1 MEAALTH
8 SLSQWYRIPLR
19 SSVLIP
25 PETSSSS
32 SSYLGII
39 IAIAAM
45 VLVQDA
51 SGSRAAKLIKTFW
64 AVIKGEQQIINAHSA
79 KLFAQACE
87 IYRSKNSPVKF
98 VEVLISNPAGIA
110 ALERVVR
117 VDLTF
122 SFINTTAL
130 PFLLTLSDEGVAS
143 LSNGGFLRQ
152 MLTAILE
159 PVTFW
164 TAALGAYHNDKLDN
178 VGLEAFAWLCLQ
190 IVSDQTSFGIHKQ
203 AVKELMDSKSLLKS
217 QSPEVRKTAYRIDK
231 IIKIFAQPEIAYNG
245 VTPGGR
251 HDNDHASFRDI
262 SIYPTSDELL
272 STDPPYLQ
280 RLGEVFDTPMETRS
294 QSYRDWLFRL
304 LREDMLSEL
313 REDLQVAMS
322 QKKGKRR
329 PVALAQLRLVG
340 INTDHDIE
348 TKHIPPYALYVACQQ
363 GIDFPPKVSKS
374 GKKAFI
380 EESKNFMKQ
389 DSFGA
394 LCCNGSIIAFGS
406 LVRDVANLLKTPPII
421 GIKFSDGSGLE
432 KAIAALQG
440 PFKDKVKF
448 FIVDTATFAYEPI
461 LQRLKT
467 IAEFPLEAQLIDAE
481 QPAQD
486 GPRSASL
493 DALPHQL
500 RAALDSGRK
509 IKMPPGL
516 KLKKDIYLE
525 GAQLRSF
532 IHGISSNL
540 ALIQGPPGTGKSFL
554 GALILL
560 TILRLSKSRILV
572 LSYTNHALDQF
583 LEDLMDIGIS
593 SDQMVRL
600 GSKFTEATKPTLL
613 REYDGQKRYWLKP
626 EERTILNS
634 LRVNE
639 TNLSAE
645 LQECSRKLA
654 AREAHPADILEHLEL
669 SENFSIAWEAFQVPE
684 DDGFKMVGSD
694 GKAIEP
700 AGVYQFWLDGG
711 DVNHLGH
718 LSASLDLRARTVWNA
733 PLAVRKQCH
742 YEWSQMVREEQSA
755 RFVEL
760 SQRFSD
766 VRTEIKSIRD
776 ECGRKVL
783 QDKQIIACTTTAAAM
798 YQSIIETASPDVILV
813 EEAGEILEAH
823 IITAMSASVKQL
835 ILIGDHKQLR
845 PKIGNYLLTK
855 EKGEGYDLNVSLFE
869 RLVIQGRHFTAL
881 EEQHRSHPDI
891 SQYPR
896 MLAYPE
902 LKDMPSTSDRQP
914 IRGLKSRVTFVHHER
929 PEDTMDDVAERRDP
943 TAKASKRNLHE
954 AMMVLRMVR
963 YLSQNGYKTENM
975 VVLTPYLGQLFLLKE
990 TLRKEMDPWLN
1001 DVDNHDLVRAGLVT
1015 QAAAKVNK
1023 KPLRL
1028 STIDNYQGEECDIV
1042 IVSLTR
1048 SNASGDIGF
1057 LYARERLVVLLS
1069 RARNGM
1075 ILFGNM
1081 ETFMKSKKG
1090 EYEDNQRRIKRD
1102 LELERTRQEAQ
1113 DKYRLELQEI
1123 EDEIDHR
1130 RRTMKYESE
1139 EKKQADELKQ
1149 KKEELESLRQAESNK
1164 KKMKATQKA
1173 SPPPQTVPQFDP
1185 ISSAANEWKNMK
1197 EAEGARNAALD
1208 KLMGMIGLE
1217 SVKDQILSIKS
1228 TVDTKIRQGF
1238 SLGDERWSCSLL
1250 GNPGT
1255 GKTTVARIYAEFL
1268 TTVGAIA
1275 GSCFK
1280 EVTGS
1285 KLANMGVTGC
1295 EKLIEDVNNNGGG
1308 CVFIDEAYQLSS
1320 GNSPGGKAV
1329 LDYLLAEVENL
1340 RGKVV
1345 FVLAGYSKEME
1356 SFFSHNP
1363 GIPSRFPIEMKF
1375 EDYTDKE
1382 LLQILQLQIHRKFDG
1397 RMAVEQGSDGL
1408 FCRIAVRRVGHG
1420 RGKNGFGNARAI
1432 ENCLQ
1437 KISQRQSARLRRE
1450 RRAGKKPNDLLLT
1463 QEDIIG
1469 PEPSGALLNS
1479 KAYRELKSLIGLQ
1492 EVKDALG
1499 VLMDTL
1505 RTNFERELT
1514 EQPLV
1519 EFSLNKVFLGSPG
1532 TGKTTVAKLYGEILK
1547 DLGLLSN
1554 GEVITKNPADFVG
1567 AALGQSEAQTKGI
1580 LAATVGKVLLID
1592 EAYGLYGGGGVNG
1605 SVADPYKAAVIDT
1618 IVAEVQSVP
1627 GEDRCVLLLG
1637 YKEQMEEMFQNVN
1650 PGLSRR
1656 FPISSAF
1663 VFEDFDDVALAKILD
1678 LKLGKLGFKAT
1689 VKAKVVALDV
1699 LRRARNRPNFGN
1711 AGEIDILLGRAMAN
1725 HQKRVSS
1732 GHIKR
1737 HGSLEPIDFDQDF
1750 DRAEKGDTD
1759 VKKLFEGD
1767 VGREHLISILQGY
1780 QTRVRQAKQLE
1791 IDPEIPFNF
1800 LFRGPPGTGKTT
1812 AARKMGQVYYDLGF
1826 LASTEVIEV
1835 SATELIGQYVGHTG
1849 PKVQQLLDR
1858 ALGRVLFIDEAYR
1871 LASESS
1877 FAREAVDE
1885 LVDCVTKPKY
1895 HGKLIIILAGYVQ
1908 DINTLLGINPGMS
1921 SRFPESIDF
1930 DPLTPASCIQLM
1942 ISQLQAS
1949 KSKLKGKIS
1958 VDLSCLE
1965 RPENEFLTELT
1976 HKFKELAKQDSWANA
1991 RDVKELAKK
2000 IFHKFDLA
2008 SKSLKLTEELI
2019 RSTINDMVAERR
2031 GRMTDKKPT
2040 AASEIA
2046 KALNDTPTFTPPAMT
2061 TNLTTVTEEKEE
2073 EEPEE
2078 ELPAITVPQGIR
2090 DAGVSDEVWE
2100 QLQKDKGQEA
2110 KDEEEFR
2117 RLKKAQ
2123 QNAKDAD
2130 REKLVRRILAEEEKR
2145 KKVEARKAKLMTM
2158 GVCPAGFDWIKQSGD
2173 NGGVAAQADILGI
2186 PGAALNTIGF
2196 AQGLL
2201 RAVSA
2206 DNANPNAVIQVQQIG
2221 SCFQSNG
2228 PWAAKIPDVLSRAS
2242 CVRLERLSAWVGWAK
2257 DDTPAFMSQTTGGQ
2271 TAALLCCA
2279 LGSLYSKSRC
2289 GFLLYNLCRDILP
2302 ADRQLSSPTQLGE
2315 VCMLLERKS
2324 ACLGFGNHL
2333 ALQVTRL
2340 RQCFFEAGLDVPR
2353 DLADTPTE
2361 EDLNHFLSGVC
2372 SALQDESLILQV
2384 SGTRCVGTL
2393 LALTLAMCPEDVSV
2407 RINREVLMSGLRDN
2421 IIFSVTTEDGSST
2434 QIHLETKLEIKKA
2447 GFLKRHII
2455 TESQHEHNEE
2465 LRFHL

>member
-1 MEAALTH
+1 
-8 SLSQWYRIPLR
+8 
-19 SSVLIP
+19 
-25 PETSSSS
+25 
-32 SSYLGII
+32 
-39 IAIAAM
+39 M

-64 AVIKGEQQIINAHSA
+64 AVIKGEQQITSPHSA
-79 KLFAQACE
+79 KLFVQACE
-87 IYRSKNSPVKF
+87 IYSAKNSPVKF
-98 VEVLISNPAGIA
+98 VEVLLSNPAGIA

-117 VDLTF
+117 VDLTC

-130 PFLLTLSDEGVAS
+130 PFLLTLSDEGVAA

-152 MLTAILE
+152 ILTAILE
-159 PVTFW
+159 PSTFW
-164 TAALGAYHNDKLDN
+164 TAAVGAYHNDKLDN

-190 IVSDQTSFGIHKQ
+190 IVSDQTSFDCHKA
-203 AVKELMDSKSLLKS
+203 AVKELMDSKSLLRS
-217 QSPEVRKTAYRIDK
+217 GSPEVRKLAYRIDK
-231 IIKIFAQPEIAYNG
+231 IIKIFAQPEIVSSG

-251 HDNDHASFRDI
+251 HDNDHANFRDI

-272 STDPPYLQ
+272 SADPPYLQ

-294 QSYRDWLFRL
+294 QNYRDWLFRL

-322 QKKGKRR
+322 QKKSKRR
-329 PVALAQLRLVG
+329 PVALGQLRLVG
-340 INTDHDIE
+340 INTDHDID

-363 GIDFPPKVSKS
+363 GIIFPHKLPKG
-374 GKKAFI
+374 GKKAFLD
-380 EESKNFMKQ
+380 ESKNFMKH

-394 LCCNGSIIAFGS
+394 LCCNGAIIAFGS
-406 LVRDVANLLKTPPII
+406 IVRDVANLLKTPPIV
-421 GIKFSDGSGLE
+421 GIKFSDASGLK
-432 KAIAALQG
+432 KAIEALQG
-440 PFKDKVKF
+440 PFKDNVKF
-448 FIVDTATFAYEPI
+448 FVVDTATFAYEPI

-486 GPRSASL
+486 GPRSTSL

-516 KLKKDIYLE
+516 KLKKDIYLQ

-600 GSKFTEATKPTLL
+600 GSKCTEATKPTLL
-613 REYDGQKRYWLKP
+613 REYDGQKRYWLKM
-626 EERTILNS
+626 EERNILNS
-634 LRVNE
+634 LRADE
-639 TNLSAE
+639 TSLNLE
-645 LQECSRKLA
+645 LQECSKKLA

-684 DDGFKMVGSD
+684 DDGFKTVGSD
-694 GKAIEP
+694 GKEMEP
-700 AGVYQFWLDGG
+700 AGVYQFWLNGG
-711 DVNHLGH
+711 DVNRLGH
-718 LSASLDLRARTVWNA
+718 ISASLDLRARTVWNA
-733 PLAVRKQCH
+733 PLAIRRQCH

-760 SQRFSD
+760 SKRFSD
-766 VRTEIKSIRD
+766 VRTEIKSILD
-776 ECGRKVL
+776 ERGRRVL

-798 YQSIIETASPDVILV
+798 YQSIIETANPDVILV

-845 PKIGNYLLTK
+845 PKVGNYLLTK

-869 RLVIQGRHFTAL
+869 RLVIQGHHFTAL

-943 TAKASKRNLHE
+943 TAKASKRNRHE
-954 AMMVLRMVR
+954 AMMVLRMIR

-1057 LYARERLVVLLS
+1057 LHARERLVVLLS

-1090 EYEDNQRRIKRD
+1090 GKMWTQYFDALKLNNSIFDGVPVHCERHPETSMLLKLPEDFDKKCPDGGCAEPCDAPLSCGKHKCQRRCHRVQHHSLIECHAKVERVCDKGHKTKVPCGDKSKSCTTCTKEYEDNQRRIKRD
-1102 LELERTRQEAQ
+1102 LELERTRQELQ

-1164 KKMKATQKA
+1164 KKMKETQKT
-1173 SPPPQTVPQFDP
+1173 SPRPQTAPQFDP
-1185 ISSAANEWKNMK
+1185 ISSAAKEWKNMK
-1197 EAEGARNAALD
+1197 EVEGARNAALD

-1285 KLANMGVTGC
+1285 KLANIGVTGC
-1295 EKLIEDVNNNGGG
+1295 EKLVEDVNNNGGG
-1308 CVFIDEAYQLSS
+1308 CIFIDEAYQLSS

-1382 LLQILQLQIHRKFDG
+1382 LLQILQLQIHRKFNG
-1397 RMAVEQGSDGL
+1397 AMSVEQGVNGL

-1437 KISQRQSARLRRE
+1437 KISQRQAARLRRE
-1450 RRAGKKPNDLLLT
+1450 RRASKKPNDLLLT

-1469 PEPSGALLNS
+1469 PEPSEALLSS

-1505 RTNFERELT
+1505 RTNYERELT

-1532 TGKTTVAKLYGEILK
+1532 TGKTTVAKLYGAILK

-1605 SVADPYKAAVIDT
+1605 SVADPYKASVIDT

-1678 LKLGKLGFKAT
+1678 LKLGKSGFKAT
-1689 VKAKVVALDV
+1689 TKAKVVALDV

-1711 AGEIDILLGRAMAN
+1711 AGEIDILLGRAMAS

-1732 GHIKR
+1732 GHVKR
-1737 HGSLEPIDFDQDF
+1737 HGTLEPVDFDEDF

-1767 VGREHLISILQGY
+1767 VGRDRLISILQGY

-1849 PKVQQLLDR
+1849 PKVQQLLDK

-1942 ISQLQAS
+1942 TSQLQAS
-1949 KSKLKGKIS
+1949 KAKLKGKIP

-1965 RPENEFLTELT
+1965 RPEREFLAELT
-1976 HKFKELAKQDSWANA
+1976 NKFKELSEQDSWANA

-2000 IFHKFDLA
+2000 MFHRFDLS
-2008 SKSLKLTEELI
+2008 SKSLTLSEELI
-2019 RSTINDMVAERR
+2019 RSTMDDMMAERR

-2046 KALNDTPTFTPPAMT
+2046 KALTDTPTFTPPTMT
-2061 TNLTTVTEEKEE
+2061 TNFTTVAEEKEE

-2078 ELPAITVPQGIR
+2078 ELPAITVPHGIR

-2100 QLQKDKGQEA
+2100 QLQKDKEQEA

-2123 QNAKDAD
+2123 QNASDAE

-2145 KKVEARKAKLMTM
+2145 KKIEARKAKLMSM
-2158 GVCPAGFDWIKQSGD
+2158 GVCPMGFQWIKQRGGFRCAGGSHWMSDGD
-2173 NGGVAAQADILGI
+2173 VN
-2186 PGAALNTIGF
+2186 
-2196 AQGLL
+2196 
-2201 RAVSA
+2201 
-2206 DNANPNAVIQVQQIG
+2206 
-2221 SCFQSNG
+2221 
-2228 PWAAKIPDVLSRAS
+2228 
-2242 CVRLERLSAWVGWAK
+2242 
-2257 DDTPAFMSQTTGGQ
+2257 
-2271 TAALLCCA
+2271 
-2279 LGSLYSKSRC
+2279 
-2289 GFLLYNLCRDILP
+2289 NL
-2302 ADRQLSSPTQLGE
+2302 
-2315 VCMLLERKS
+2315 
-2324 ACLGFGNHL
+2324 
-2333 ALQVTRL
+2333 
-2340 RQCFFEAGLDVPR
+2340 
-2353 DLADTPTE
+2353 
-2361 EDLNHFLSGVC
+2361 
-2372 SALQDESLILQV
+2372 
-2384 SGTRCVGTL
+2384 
-2393 LALTLAMCPEDVSV
+2393 
-2407 RINREVLMSGLRDN
+2407 
-2421 IIFSVTTEDGSST
+2421 
-2434 QIHLETKLEIKKA
+2434 
-2447 GFLKRHII
+2447 
-2455 TESQHEHNEE
+2455 
-2465 LRFHL
+2465 

>member
-1 MEAALTH
+1 
-8 SLSQWYRIPLR
+8 
-19 SSVLIP
+19 
-25 PETSSSS
+25 
-32 SSYLGII
+32 
-39 IAIAAM
+39 M
-45 VLVQDA
+45 VPVQDA
-51 SGSRAAKLIKTFW
+51 SGSRAAKLIKSFW
-64 AVIKGEQQIINAHSA
+64 AITKGEQQITSAHSA
-79 KLFAQACE
+79 KLYLQGCK
-87 IYRSKNSPVKF
+87 IYSDKNTPVKC
-98 VEVLISNPAGIA
+98 VEVLISNPDGIA
-110 ALERVVR
+110 ALERAVR
-117 VDLTF
+117 VDL
-122 SFINTTAL
+122 SADFINSTAL
-130 PFLLTLSDEGVAS
+130 PFILTLSNEGVIAV
-143 LSNGGFLRQ
+143 SNGGFIRQ

-159 PVTFW
+159 PSTFW
-164 TAALGAYHNDKLDN
+164 TAVVDAYRSDKLDD

-190 IVSDQTSFGIHKQ
+190 IVSDQTCFDQHKPT
-203 AVKELMDSKSLLKS
+203 VEELMENRSLLKS
-217 QSPEVRKTAYRIDK
+217 QFPEVRKIAYRIDK
-231 IIKIFAQPEIAYNG
+231 IIKIFAQPETATNG

-251 HDNDHASFRDI
+251 HDNDHANFRDI

-272 STDPPYLQ
+272 STETPCLQ
-280 RLGEVFDTPMETRS
+280 RLADVFDTPMDTRS
-294 QSYRDWLFRL
+294 ASYRDWLFRL

-313 REDLQVAMS
+313 REDLQVAMG
-322 QKKGKRR
+322 QKKSKRR
-329 PVALAQLRLVG
+329 PVVLGQLKLVG
-340 INTDHDIE
+340 INVDNDME
-348 TKHIPPYALYVACQQ
+348 TKHIPPFALYVACYQ
-363 GIDFPPKVSKS
+363 GIKFPHKLPKDSR
-374 GKKAFI
+374 KAFLA
-380 EESKNFMKQ
+380 ESKNFMKH

-394 LCCNGSIIAFGS
+394 LCYNGTIIAFGS
-406 LVRDVANLLKTPPII
+406 LVRDVANLLKTPPVV
-421 GIKFSDGSGLE
+421 GIRFTDDSGLQ
-432 KAIAALQG
+432 KAIKALQG
-440 PFKDKVKF
+440 SLKDQVKF
-448 FIVDTATFAYEPI
+448 LIVDTATFAYEPI
-461 LQRLKT
+461 LKRLKAM
-467 IAEFPLEAQLIDAE
+467 AELPLEAQLIDAE
-481 QPAQD
+481 QPSQD
-486 GPRSASL
+486 GPRSTTMNTLLVLMKS
-493 DALPHQL
+493 ALKT
-500 RAALDSGRK
+500 RVK
-509 IKMPPGL
+509 FKMPSSL
-516 KLKKDIYLE
+516 KLKKEIYLQD
-525 GAQLRSF
+525 AQLNSF
-532 IHGISSNL
+532 IHGISSDL

-560 TILRLSKSRILV
+560 TILRLTNSRILV

-583 LEDLMDIGIS
+583 LEDLMEIGVS

-613 REYDGQKRYWLKP
+613 REYDGQKRYWLTM
-626 EERTILNS
+626 EEKKILDD
-634 LRVNE
+634 LRVKE
-639 TNLSAE
+639 LRLSAE
-645 LQECSRKLA
+645 LQECSRKVA
-654 AREAHPADILEHLEL
+654 ARDAHPADILEHLEF
-669 SENFSIAWEAFQVPE
+669 SEDFTIAWSAFKVPE
-684 DDGFKMVGSD
+684 DDGFQVVGSD
-694 GKAIEP
+694 GKAIES
-700 AGVYQFWLDGG
+700 ADVYRYWVNGGNVNGMGSLSSSLDGPA
-711 DVNHLGH
+711 H
-718 LSASLDLRARTVWNA
+718 AVWGV
-733 PLAVRKQCH
+733 PPETRRQCH
-742 YEWSQMVREEQSA
+742 DIWSQMVRDEQSA
-755 RFVEL
+755 NFIDL
-760 SQRFSD
+760 SKRYHD
-766 VRTEIKSIRD
+766 VKTSIKSILD
-776 ECGRKVL
+776 ERGRRVL
-783 QDKQIIACTTTAAAM
+783 KDKRIIGCTTTAAAM
-798 YQSIIETASPDVILV
+798 YQSIIETANPDVILV

-845 PKIGNYLLTK
+845 PKVGNYLLTK

-869 RLVIQGRHFTAL
+869 RLVCQGHHFTAL

-902 LKDMPSTSDRQP
+902 LKDMPSTFDRDP

-929 PEDTMDDVAERRDP
+929 PEDTMDDVADRRDP
-943 TAKASKRNLHE
+943 TTKASRRNPHE
-954 AMMVLRMVR
+954 AMMVLKMVR
-963 YLSQNGYKTENM
+963 YLSQNGYKTDNM

-990 TLRKEMDPWLN
+990 TLQKEIDPWLN
-1001 DVDNHDLVRAGLVT
+1001 DLDYHDLVRAGLVT
-1015 QAAAKVNK
+1015 HAAAKVNK
-1023 KPLRL
+1023 RPLRL
-1028 STIDNYQGEECDIV
+1028 STIECDIV

-1090 EYEDNQRRIKRD
+1090 GEMWKQYFETLKKSDSIFDGVPIYCERHPETSMLLKVPEDFDKKCPDGGCAEPCNAPLSCGKHKCQRRCHRVQDHSKIECFAKVERVCEKGHKSKVPCTDKSKICAPCKKEHEEEQRRIKRELELQQKQYEDDQRRIRRD
-1102 LELERTRQEAQ
+1102 LEMERKRQELQ
-1113 DKYRLELQEI
+1113 DKYRLELQQI

-1139 EKKQADELKQ
+1139 KKKQADELKQ

-1164 KKMKATQKA
+1164 QKMKATQKT
-1173 SPPPQTVPQFDP
+1173 SPKPQTAPPQFDP
-1185 ISSAANEWKNMK
+1185 FSSAAKEWKNMK
-1197 EAEGARNAALD
+1197 DVEGARSAALD

-1255 GKTTVARIYAEFL
+1255 GKTTVARIYSEFL

-1275 GSCFK
+1275 GNCFK

-1295 EKLIEDVNNNGGG
+1295 EKLLEDVNNNGGG
-1308 CVFIDEAYQLSS
+1308 CVFIDEAYQLTS

-1329 LDYLLAEVENL
+1329 LDYLLAEIENL
-1340 RGKVV
+1340 RGKIV

-1382 LLQILQLQIHRKFDG
+1382 LLQILQLQIHRKFNG
-1397 RMAVEQGSDGL
+1397 TMAVEKGVDGL
-1408 FCRIAVRRVGHG
+1408 YCRIACRRIGHG
-1420 RGKNGFGNARAI
+1420 RGKNGFGNARAV

-1437 KISQRQSARLRRE
+1437 KISQRQAARIRKE

-1469 PEPSGALLNS
+1469 PEPPEALLNS

-1505 RTNFERELT
+1505 KTNFERELA

-1554 GEVITKNPADFVG
+1554 GEVVTKNPADFVG

-1592 EAYGLYGGGGVNG
+1592 EAYGLYGGGANG
-1605 SVADPYKAAVIDT
+1605 AAVDPYKAAVVDT

-1656 FPISSAF
+1656 FPFSSAF

-1678 LKLGKLGFKAT
+1678 LKLGKTGFKAT
-1689 VKAKVVALDV
+1689 NKAKVVAMDV

-1711 AGEIDILLGRAMAN
+1711 AGEINILLGRAMAS

-1732 GHIKR
+1732 GHVKR
-1737 HGSLEPIDFDQDF
+1737 HGTLEPVDFDEDF
-1750 DRAEKGDTD
+1750 DRAERGDAD
-1759 VKKLFEGD
+1759 IKKLFEGD
-1767 VGREHLISILQGY
+1767 VGRDHLISILQGY
-1780 QTRVRQAKQLE
+1780 QTRVRQAKRLE
-1791 IDPEIPFNF
+1791 IDPKIPFNF

-1812 AARKMGQVYYDLGF
+1812 AARKMGQVYYDMGF

-1885 LVDCVTKPKY
+1885 LVDCVTKTKY
-1895 HGKLIIILAGYVQ
+1895 HGKLIIILAGYVE

-1942 ISQLQAS
+1942 TSQLQAS
-1949 KSKLKGKIS
+1949 KAELKGKIA
-1958 VDLSCLE
+1958 VDLLCLE
-1965 RPENEFLTELT
+1965 QPAKEFLAELT
-1976 HKFKELAKQDSWANA
+1976 GKFNELSQQDSWANA

-2000 IFHKFDLA
+2000 MFHRFDLS
-2008 SKSLKLTEELI
+2008 SKTLTLTQELI
-2019 RSTINDMVAERR
+2019 RSTIDEMMAERR

-2040 AASEIA
+2040 IESEIA
-2046 KALNDTPTFTPPAMT
+2046 KALADTPTFAPPT
-2061 TNLTTVTEEKEE
+2061 TTTDTITVTEEKEE
-2073 EEPEE
+2073 EVEEPEE
-2078 ELPAITVPQGIR
+2078 EIPDITVTGGIR

-2100 QLQKDKGQEA
+2100 QLQQDKEKEA

-2130 REKLVRRILAEEEKR
+2130 REKLVRKILAEEEKR
-2145 KKVEARKAKLMTM
+2145 KKIEARKVKLMKM
-2158 GVCPAGFDWIKQSGD
+2158 GICPAGFHWIKQSG
-2173 NGGVAAQADILGI
+2173 GGFRCAG
-2186 PGAALNTIGF
+2186 
-2196 AQGLL
+2196 
-2201 RAVSA
+2201 
-2206 DNANPNAVIQVQQIG
+2206 G
-2221 SCFQSNG
+2221 SH
-2228 PWAAKIPDVLSRAS
+2228 W
-2242 CVRLERLSAWVGWAK
+2242 
-2257 DDTPAFMSQTTGGQ
+2257 MS
-2271 TAALLCCA
+2271 
-2279 LGSLYSKSRC
+2279 
-2289 GFLLYNLCRDILP
+2289 D
-2302 ADRQLSSPTQLGE
+2302 
-2315 VCMLLERKS
+2315 
-2324 ACLGFGNHL
+2324 
-2333 ALQVTRL
+2333 
-2340 RQCFFEAGLDVPR
+2340 
-2353 DLADTPTE
+2353 
-2361 EDLNHFLSGVC
+2361 
-2372 SALQDESLILQV
+2372 
-2384 SGTRCVGTL
+2384 
-2393 LALTLAMCPEDVSV
+2393 EDVDM
-2407 RINREVLMSGLRDN
+2407 L
-2421 IIFSVTTEDGSST
+2421 
-2434 QIHLETKLEIKKA
+2434 
-2447 GFLKRHII
+2447 
-2455 TESQHEHNEE
+2455 
-2465 LRFHL
+2465 

>member
-1 MEAALTH
+1 
-8 SLSQWYRIPLR
+8 
-19 SSVLIP
+19 
-25 PETSSSS
+25 
-32 SSYLGII
+32 
-39 IAIAAM
+39 M

-64 AVIKGEQQIINAHSA
+64 AVIKGEQQITNAHSA
-79 KLFAQACE
+79 KLFVQACG
-87 IYRSKNSPVKF
+87 IYRCKNSPVKF
-98 VEVLISNPAGIA
+98 VEVMISNPAGIA

-117 VDLTF
+117 VDLSF

-130 PFLLTLSDEGVAS
+130 PFLLTLSDEGVAA

-159 PVTFW
+159 PTTFW
-164 TAALGAYHNDKLDN
+164 TAAVEAYHSDQLDN

-190 IVSDQTSFGIHKQ
+190 IVSDQANFDLHKD
-203 AVKELMDSKSLLKS
+203 AVKGLMEHKSLLRS
-217 QSPEVRKTAYRIDK
+217 DSPEVRKIAYRIDK
-231 IIKIFAQPEIAYNG
+231 IIKIFAQPETASSG

-251 HDNDHASFRDI
+251 HDNDHANFRDI

-322 QKKGKRR
+322 KKESKRR
-329 PVALAQLRLVG
+329 PVALGQLRLVG
-340 INTDHDIE
+340 INADHDIE
-348 TKHIPPYALYVACQQ
+348 TKHIPPYTLYVACQQ
-363 GIDFPPKVSKS
+363 GISFPNKLPKG

-380 EESKNFMKQ
+380 EESKNFMKH

-394 LCCNGSIIAFGS
+394 LCCNGTIIAFGS
-406 LVRDVANLLKTPPII
+406 LVRDVTNLLKTPPIV
-421 GIKFSDGSGLE
+421 GIKFNDGSGLK
-432 KAIAALQG
+432 KAVDVLQS
-440 PFKDKVKF
+440 PLKDQVKF
-448 FIVDTATFAYEPI
+448 FIVDTATFAFEPI
-461 LQRLKT
+461 LRRLKT
-467 IAEFPLEAQLIDAE
+467 IAELPLEAQLIDPE
-481 QPAQD
+481 QPSGD
-486 GPRSASL
+486 GPRSATL
-493 DALPHQL
+493 NALLHQL
-500 RAALDSGRK
+500 KEALASGHSYQ
-509 IKMPPGL
+509 MPAGL
-516 KLKKDIYLE
+516 RLKKEIKLQ
-525 GAQLRSF
+525 GAQLKSF

-560 TILRLSKSRILV
+560 TILRLTKSRILV

-583 LEDLMDIGIS
+583 MEDLMDIGVS

-600 GSKFTEATKPTLL
+600 GSKFTEATKSTLL
-613 REYDGQKRYWLKP
+613 REYDGQKKYWLKM
-626 EERTILNS
+626 EERNILNT
-634 LRVNE
+634 LRVEE
-639 TNLSAE
+639 TRLSLE

-684 DDGFKMVGSD
+684 DDGFKTVGSD

-700 AGVYQFWLDGG
+700 ASVYQYWLDGG

-733 PLAVRKQCH
+733 PLAVKRQCH

-755 RFVEL
+755 RFVDL
-760 SQRFSD
+760 SKRFSD
-766 VRTEIKSIRD
+766 VRTEIKSILD
-776 ECGRKVL
+776 ERGRRVL
-783 QDKQIIACTTTAAAM
+783 KDKQIIACTTTAAAM
-798 YQSIIETASPDVILV
+798 YQSIIETANPDVILV

-845 PKIGNYLLTK
+845 PKVGNYVLTK

-869 RLVIQGRHFTAL
+869 RLVVQGRHFTAL

-914 IRGLKSRVTFVHHER
+914 IRGLKTRVTFVHHER

-1057 LYARERLVVLLS
+1057 LYACERLVVLLS

-1090 EYEDNQRRIKRD
+1090 GKMWTQYLGALKKNNSIFDGVPIHCERHPDTSMLLKLPEDFDKKCPDGGCAEPCNAPLSCGKHKCQRRCHRVQDHSKIECFAKVERVCDKGHKTKVPCGDKSKICVTCVKEYEDNQRRIKRD
-1102 LELERTRQEAQ
+1102 LELERKRQEQQ
-1113 DKYRLELQEI
+1113 DKYRLKLQKI
-1123 EDEIDHR
+1123 EDETDHLR
-1130 RRTMKYESE
+1130 RAMKCESE

-1149 KKEELESLRQAESNK
+1149 KKEELESLRQADSNK
-1164 KKMKATQKA
+1164 KKMKTTQKT
-1173 SPPPQTVPQFDP
+1173 SPPPQTAPQFDP
-1185 ISSAANEWKNMK
+1185 ISSAAKEWKNMK
-1197 EAEGARNAALD
+1197 EVEGARNAALD

-1228 TVDTKIRQGF
+1228 AVDTKIRQGF

-1275 GSCFK
+1275 GSCLK

-1285 KLANMGVTGC
+1285 KLANMGVAGC

-1340 RGKVV
+1340 RGKIV

-1382 LLQILQLQIHRKFDG
+1382 LLHILQLQIHRKFKG
-1397 RMAVEQGSDGL
+1397 RMAVEQGVEGL
-1408 FCRIAVRRVGHG
+1408 FCRIAARRVGRG
-1420 RGKNGFGNARAI
+1420 RGKNGFGNARAM

-1437 KISQRQSARLRRE
+1437 KISQRQVSRIQKE

-1463 QEDIIG
+1463 KEDIIG
-1469 PEPSGALLNS
+1469 PEPSEALLNS
-1479 KAYRELKSLIGLQ
+1479 KAYREFKSLIGLQ

-1505 RTNFERELT
+1505 RTNYERELA

-1554 GEVITKNPADFVG
+1554 GEVVTKNPADFVG

-1580 LAATVGKVLLID
+1580 LAAMVGKVLLID
-1592 EAYGLYGGGGVNG
+1592 EAYGLYGGGGGVNG
-1605 SVADPYKAAVIDT
+1605 SVVDPYKGAVIDT

-1678 LKLGKLGFKAT
+1678 LKLGKSGFKAT

-1711 AGEIDILLGRAMAN
+1711 AGEIDILLGRAMAS

-1732 GHIKR
+1732 GRVKR
-1737 HGSLEPIDFDQDF
+1737 HGTLEPIDFDEDF
-1750 DRAEKGDTD
+1750 DRAERGDTD

-1767 VGREHLISILQGY
+1767 IGRDHLISILQGY

-1849 PKVQQLLDR
+1849 PKVQQLLDK

-1871 LASESS
+1871 LASDSS

-1930 DPLTPASCIQLM
+1930 DTLTPASCIQLVT
-1942 ISQLQAS
+1942 SQLQAS
-1949 KSKLKGKIS
+1949 KTKLKGKIPL
-1958 VDLSCLE
+1958 DLSCLE
-1965 RPENEFLTELT
+1965 RPDREFLTELT
-1976 HKFKELAKQDSWANA
+1976 TKFKELSEQDSWANA

-2000 IFHKFDLA
+2000 MFHKFDLS
-2008 SKSLKLTEELI
+2008 SKSLTLTEELI
-2019 RSTINDMVAERR
+2019 RSTMDEMMAERR

-2046 KALNDTPTFTPPAMT
+2046 KALTDTPMFTPPAMT
-2061 TNLTTVTEEKEE
+2061 TNTTTVTEEKEE
-2073 EEPEE
+2073 RPQE
-2078 ELPAITVPQGIR
+2078 ELPAITVPHGIR

-2100 QLQKDKGQEA
+2100 QLQKDKEQEV

-2130 REKLVRRILAEEEKR
+2130 RENLVRRILAEEEKR
-2145 KKVEARKAKLMTM
+2145 KKIEARKAKLMKM
-2158 GVCPAGFDWIKQSGD
+2158 GVCPVGFQWIRQSG
-2173 NGGVAAQADILGI
+2173 GGFRCAGGSHWMSDE
-2186 PGAALNTIGF
+2186 
-2196 AQGLL
+2196 
-2201 RAVSA
+2201 AV
-2206 DNANPNAVIQVQQIG
+2206 D
-2221 SCFQSNG
+2221 
-2228 PWAAKIPDVLSRAS
+2228 K
-2242 CVRLERLSAWVGWAK
+2242 
-2257 DDTPAFMSQTTGGQ
+2257 M
-2271 TAALLCCA
+2271 
-2279 LGSLYSKSRC
+2279 
-2289 GFLLYNLCRDILP
+2289 
-2302 ADRQLSSPTQLGE
+2302 
-2315 VCMLLERKS
+2315 
-2324 ACLGFGNHL
+2324 
-2333 ALQVTRL
+2333 
-2340 RQCFFEAGLDVPR
+2340 
-2353 DLADTPTE
+2353 
-2361 EDLNHFLSGVC
+2361 
-2372 SALQDESLILQV
+2372 
-2384 SGTRCVGTL
+2384 
-2393 LALTLAMCPEDVSV
+2393 
-2407 RINREVLMSGLRDN
+2407 
-2421 IIFSVTTEDGSST
+2421 
-2434 QIHLETKLEIKKA
+2434 
-2447 GFLKRHII
+2447 
-2455 TESQHEHNEE
+2455 
-2465 LRFHL
+2465 

>member
-1 MEAALTH
+1 
-8 SLSQWYRIPLR
+8 
-19 SSVLIP
+19 
-25 PETSSSS
+25 
-32 SSYLGII
+32 
-39 IAIAAM
+39 M

-64 AVIKGEQQIINAHSA
+64 AVIKGEQQITNAHSA
-79 KLFAQACE
+79 KLFVQACE
-87 IYRSKNSPVKF
+87 IYRYKNSPVKF
-98 VEVLISNPAGIA
+98 VEVMISNPAGIA

-117 VDLTF
+117 VDLSF

-130 PFLLTLSDEGVAS
+130 PFLLTLSDEGVAA

-159 PVTFW
+159 PTTFW
-164 TAALGAYHNDKLDN
+164 TAAVDAYHSDQLDN

-190 IVSDQTSFGIHKQ
+190 IVSDQTSFDCNKD
-203 AVKELMDSKSLLKS
+203 AVKRLMEHKSLLRS
-217 QSPEVRKTAYRIDK
+217 DSPEVRKIAYRIDK
-231 IIKIFAQPEIAYNG
+231 IIKIFAQPETASSGI
-245 VTPGGR
+245 TPGGR
-251 HDNDHASFRDI
+251 HDNDHANFRDI

-322 QKKGKRR
+322 QKKSKRR
-329 PVALAQLRLVG
+329 PVALGQMRLVG
-340 INTDHDIE
+340 INADHDIE

-363 GIDFPPKVSKS
+363 GISFPNRLPK
-374 GKKAFI
+374 GGEKAFI
-380 EESKNFMKQ
+380 EESKNFMKH

-394 LCCNGSIIAFGS
+394 LCCNGTIIAFGS
-406 LVRDVANLLKTPPII
+406 LVRDVTNLLKTPPIV
-421 GIKFSDGSGLE
+421 GIKFNDGSGLK
-432 KAIAALQG
+432 KAVGVLQS
-440 PFKDKVKF
+440 PFKDQVKF
-448 FIVDTATFAYEPI
+448 FIVDTATFAFEPI
-461 LQRLKT
+461 LRRLKT
-467 IAEFPLEAQLIDAE
+467 IAELPLEAQLIDPE
-481 QPAQD
+481 QPSGD
-486 GPRSASL
+486 GPRSTTL
-493 DALPHQL
+493 NALLHQL
-500 RAALDSGRK
+500 KEALASGHSYQ
-509 IKMPPGL
+509 MPAGL
-516 KLKKDIYLE
+516 RLKKEIKLQ
-525 GAQLRSF
+525 GAQLKSF

-560 TILRLSKSRILV
+560 TILRLTKSRILV

-583 LEDLMDIGIS
+583 MEDLMDIGVS

-600 GSKFTEATKPTLL
+600 GSKFTEATKSTLL
-613 REYDGQKRYWLKP
+613 REYDGQKKYWLKM
-626 EERTILNS
+626 EERNILNT
-634 LRVNE
+634 LRVEE
-639 TNLSAE
+639 TRLSLE

-684 DDGFKMVGSD
+684 DDGFKTVGSD

-700 AGVYQFWLDGG
+700 ASVYQYWLDGG
-711 DVNHLGH
+711 DVNRLGH

-733 PLAVRKQCH
+733 PLAVKRQCH

-755 RFVEL
+755 RFVDL
-760 SQRFSD
+760 SKRFSD
-766 VRTEIKSIRD
+766 VRTEIKSILD
-776 ECGRKVL
+776 ERGRRVL
-783 QDKQIIACTTTAAAM
+783 KDKQIIACTTTAAAM
-798 YQSIIETASPDVILV
+798 YQSIIETANPDVILV

-835 ILIGDHKQLR
+835 VLIGDHKQLR
-845 PKIGNYLLTK
+845 PKVGNYVLTK

-869 RLVIQGRHFTAL
+869 RLVVQGRHFTAL

-902 LKDMPSTSDRQP
+902 LKDMPSTSDRQA
-914 IRGLKSRVTFVHHER
+914 IRGLKSRITFVHHER

-1001 DVDNHDLVRAGLVT
+1001 DLDNHDLVRAGLVT

-1028 STIDNYQGEECDIV
+1028 STIDNYQGEECDVV

-1057 LYARERLVVLLS
+1057 LDACERLVVLLS

-1090 EYEDNQRRIKRD
+1090 GKMWTQYFDALKKNNSIFDGVPIHCERHPETSMLLKLPEEFDEKCPNGGCAEPCNALLSCGKHKCQRRCHRVQDHSKVQCFAKVDRICDKGHKTKVPCGNKTKVCVTCTKEDEENQRRIKRD
-1102 LELERTRQEAQ
+1102 LELERQRQEDDERRIRRDIELERRRQGLQ
-1113 DKYRLELQEI
+1113 DKYRLQLQEI

-1139 EKKQADELKQ
+1139 EKKHADELKQ

-1164 KKMKATQKA
+1164 KKMKATQKNV
-1173 SPPPQTVPQFDP
+1173 PPPQTPNPQFDP
-1185 ISSAANEWKNMK
+1185 ISNAANEWKNMK
-1197 EAEGARNAALD
+1197 EVEGARNAALD

-1329 LDYLLAEVENL
+1329 LDYLLAEVETL
-1340 RGKVV
+1340 KGKIV

-1382 LLQILQLQIHRKFDG
+1382 LLQILQLQIHRKFNG
-1397 RMAVEQGSDGL
+1397 RMAVEQGVDGL

-1420 RGKNGFGNARAI
+1420 RGKNGFGNARAV

-1437 KISQRQSARLRRE
+1437 KISQRQAARLRRE

-1463 QEDIIG
+1463 KEDVIG
-1469 PEPSGALLNS
+1469 PEPSEALLNS

-1505 RTNFERELT
+1505 RTNYERELA

-1532 TGKTTVAKLYGEILK
+1532 TGKTTVAKLYGKILK
-1547 DLGLLSN
+1547 DLGLLSD
-1554 GEVITKNPADFVG
+1554 GEVVTKNPADFVG

-1605 SVADPYKAAVIDT
+1605 SVVDPYKAAVIDT

-1678 LKLGKLGFKAT
+1678 LKLGKSGFKAT

-1711 AGEIDILLGRAMAN
+1711 AGEIDILLARAMAS

-1732 GHIKR
+1732 GRVKR
-1737 HGSLEPIDFDQDF
+1737 HGTLEPIDFDEDF
-1750 DRAEKGDTD
+1750 DRAERGDTD

-1767 VGREHLISILQGY
+1767 VGRDHLISILQGY

-1849 PKVQQLLDR
+1849 PKVQQLLDK

-1871 LASESS
+1871 LASDSS

-1930 DPLTPASCIQLM
+1930 DPLTPASCIQLVT
-1942 ISQLQAS
+1942 SQLQAS
-1949 KSKLKGKIS
+1949 RSKLKGKIP

-1965 RPENEFLTELT
+1965 RPEREFLTELT
-1976 HKFKELAKQDSWANA
+1976 NKFRELSEQDSWANA

-2000 IFHKFDLA
+2000 MFHKFDLS
-2008 SKSLKLTEELI
+2008 SKSLTLTEELI
-2019 RSTINDMVAERR
+2019 RSTMDEMMAERR

-2046 KALNDTPTFTPPAMT
+2046 KALTDTPMFTPPAMT
-2061 TNLTTVTEEKEE
+2061 TNATTVTEEKE

-2078 ELPAITVPQGIR
+2078 ELPAITVPHGIR
-2090 DAGVSDEVWE
+2090 DAGVGDEVWE
-2100 QLQKDKGQEA
+2100 QLQKDKEQEA

-2130 REKLVRRILAEEEKR
+2130 RENLVRRILAEEEKR
-2145 KKVEARKAKLMTM
+2145 KKIEARKAKLMKM
-2158 GVCPAGFDWIKQSGD
+2158 GVCPVGFQWIRQSG
-2173 NGGVAAQADILGI
+2173 GGFRCAGGSHWMSDE
-2186 PGAALNTIGF
+2186 
-2196 AQGLL
+2196 
-2201 RAVSA
+2201 AV
-2206 DNANPNAVIQVQQIG
+2206 D
-2221 SCFQSNG
+2221 
-2228 PWAAKIPDVLSRAS
+2228 K
-2242 CVRLERLSAWVGWAK
+2242 
-2257 DDTPAFMSQTTGGQ
+2257 M
-2271 TAALLCCA
+2271 
-2279 LGSLYSKSRC
+2279 
-2289 GFLLYNLCRDILP
+2289 
-2302 ADRQLSSPTQLGE
+2302 
-2315 VCMLLERKS
+2315 
-2324 ACLGFGNHL
+2324 
-2333 ALQVTRL
+2333 
-2340 RQCFFEAGLDVPR
+2340 
-2353 DLADTPTE
+2353 
-2361 EDLNHFLSGVC
+2361 
-2372 SALQDESLILQV
+2372 
-2384 SGTRCVGTL
+2384 
-2393 LALTLAMCPEDVSV
+2393 
-2407 RINREVLMSGLRDN
+2407 
-2421 IIFSVTTEDGSST
+2421 
-2434 QIHLETKLEIKKA
+2434 
-2447 GFLKRHII
+2447 
-2455 TESQHEHNEE
+2455 
-2465 LRFHL
+2465 

>member
-1 MEAALTH
+1 
-8 SLSQWYRIPLR
+8 
-19 SSVLIP
+19 
-25 PETSSSS
+25 
-32 SSYLGII
+32 
-39 IAIAAM
+39 M

-51 SGSRAAKLIKTFW
+51 SGSRAAKLIRTFW
-64 AVIKGEQQIINAHSA
+64 AVIKGEQQITTAHSA
-79 KLFAQACE
+79 KLFVQACE
-87 IYRSKNSPVKF
+87 IYSSKNSSVKF
-98 VEVLISNPAGIA
+98 VEVLISNPAGIK
-110 ALERVVR
+110 ALETVVR

-122 SFINTTAL
+122 GFINTTAL
-130 PFLLTLSDEGVAS
+130 PFLLTLSDEGVAA

-159 PVTFW
+159 PSTFW
-164 TAALGAYHNDKLDN
+164 TAAVGAYRNDKLDS

-190 IVSDQTSFGIHKQ
+190 IVSDQTSFDSHKI
-203 AVKELMDSKSLLKS
+203 AVKELMDSKSLLS
-217 QSPEVRKTAYRIDK
+217 SGSPEVRKIAYRIEK
-231 IIKIFAQPEIAYNG
+231 IIKIFAQPEIASSG
-245 VTPGGR
+245 ITPGGR
-251 HDNDHASFRDI
+251 HDNDHANFRDI

-272 STDPPYLQ
+272 SSDPPYLQ
-280 RLGEVFDTPMETRS
+280 RLGDVFDTPIETRS

-322 QKKGKRR
+322 QKKSKRR
-329 PVALAQLRLVG
+329 PVALGQLRLVG
-340 INTDHDIE
+340 INTDHDID

-363 GIDFPPKVSKS
+363 GITFPHKLPKG
-374 GKKAFI
+374 GKKAFLT
-380 EESKNFMKQ
+380 ESKNFMKH

-394 LCCNGSIIAFGS
+394 LCCNGTIIAFGS
-406 LVRDVANLLKTPPII
+406 LVRDVANLLKMPPII
-421 GIKFSDGSGLE
+421 GIKFSDGSGLK
-432 KAIAALQG
+432 KAIEALQG
-440 PFKDKVKF
+440 PFKEQVKF

-467 IAEFPLEAQLIDAE
+467 MAEFPLEAQLIDAE

-486 GPRSASL
+486 GPRSTSL

-500 RAALDSGRK
+500 RAALDSGRR

-516 KLKKDIYLE
+516 KLKKDIYLQ

-600 GSKFTEATKPTLL
+600 GSKSTEATKPTLL
-613 REYDGQKRYWLKP
+613 REYDGQKKYWLKM
-626 EERTILNS
+626 EEKNILNTLRAEETS
-634 LRVNE
+634 L
-639 TNLSAE
+639 SSE
-645 LQECSRKLA
+645 LQEYSRKLA
-654 AREAHPADILEHLEL
+654 AREADPADILEHLEL

-694 GKAIEP
+694 GKEIDP
-700 AGVYQFWLDGG
+700 AGVYQQWLHGG
-711 DVNHLGH
+711 DVNRLGH
-718 LSASLDLRARTVWNA
+718 LSVALDQRARTVWNA
-733 PLAVRKQCH
+733 PLAVRRQCH

-760 SQRFSD
+760 SKRFSD
-766 VRTEIKSIRD
+766 VRTEIKSILD
-776 ECGRKVL
+776 ERGRRVL
-783 QDKQIIACTTTAAAM
+783 KDKQIIACTTTAAAM
-798 YQSIIETASPDVILV
+798 YQSIIETANPDVILV

-845 PKIGNYLLTK
+845 PKVGNYLLTK

-902 LKDMPSTSDRQP
+902 LKDVPSTSDRQL

-943 TAKASKRNLHE
+943 TAKATKRNPYE

-1090 EYEDNQRRIKRD
+1090 GKMWTQYFDALKQNDSIFDGVPIHCERHPETSMLLKLPEDFDKKCPDGGCAEPCNAPLSCGKHKCQRRCHRVQNHSMIPCFAKVERICDKGHKTKVPCGDKSKTCATCTTEYEDNQRRIKRD

-1149 KKEELESLRQAESNK
+1149 KKEELESLRQAEINK
-1164 KKMKATQKA
+1164 KKIKATQKT
-1173 SPPPQTVPQFDP
+1173 SPSPQTAPQFDP

-1197 EAEGARNAALD
+1197 EVEGARNAALD

-1217 SVKDQILSIKS
+1217 SIKDQILSIKS

-1295 EKLIEDVNNNGGG
+1295 EKLIEEVNDNGGG

-1382 LLQILQLQIHRKFDG
+1382 LLQILQLQIHRKFQG
-1397 RMAVEQGSDGL
+1397 RMAAEQGTDGL

-1420 RGKNGFGNARAI
+1420 RGKNGFGNARAV

-1437 KISQRQSARLRRE
+1437 KISQRQAARLRRE
-1450 RRAGKKPNDLLLT
+1450 RRAGNKPNDLLLT
-1463 QEDIIG
+1463 REDIIG
-1469 PEPSGALLNS
+1469 PEPSEALLSS

-1505 RTNFERELT
+1505 RTNYERELA

-1554 GEVITKNPADFVG
+1554 GEVVTKNPADFVG

-1580 LAATVGKVLLID
+1580 LASTVGKVLLID

-1605 SVADPYKAAVIDT
+1605 SVIDPYKTAVIDT

-1663 VFEDFDDVALAKILD
+1663 VFEDFDDVDLAKILD
-1678 LKLGKLGFKAT
+1678 QKLGKSGFKAT
-1689 VKAKVVALDV
+1689 TKAKVVALDV

-1732 GHIKR
+1732 GQVKR
-1737 HGSLEPIDFDQDF
+1737 HGTLEPIDFDQDF

-1767 VGREHLISILQGY
+1767 VGRDRLISILQGY

-1849 PKVQQLLDR
+1849 PKVQQLLDK

-1871 LASESS
+1871 LASDGS

-1895 HGKLIIILAGYVQ
+1895 HGKLIIILAGYIQ

-1942 ISQLQAS
+1942 SSQLQAS
-1949 KSKLKGKIS
+1949 KSRLNGKIP

-1965 RPENEFLTELT
+1965 RPERGFLMDLT
-1976 HKFKELAKQDSWANA
+1976 NKFKELAEQDSWANA

-2000 IFHKFDLA
+2000 MFHKFDLS
-2008 SKSLKLTEELI
+2008 SKSLKLTEELV
-2019 RSTINDMVAERR
+2019 RSTIDDMMAERR

-2046 KALNDTPTFTPPAMT
+2046 KALNDMPLFTPPT
-2061 TNLTTVTEEKEE
+2061 TTTKVTTVTEEQEE

-2100 QLQKDKGQEA
+2100 QLQKDKEQEA

-2123 QNAKDAD
+2123 RNASDAD

-2145 KKVEARKAKLMTM
+2145 KKIEARKAKLMKM
-2158 GVCPAGFDWIKQSGD
+2158 GACPAGFQWIKQSGGYRCA
-2173 NGGVAAQADILGI
+2173 GGSHWMSDG
-2186 PGAALNTIGF
+2186 
-2196 AQGLL
+2196 
-2201 RAVSA
+2201 
-2206 DNANPNAVIQVQQIG
+2206 
-2221 SCFQSNG
+2221 
-2228 PWAAKIPDVLSRAS
+2228 DV
-2242 CVRLERLSAWVGWAK
+2242 
-2257 DDTPAFMSQTTGGQ
+2257 D
-2271 TAALLCCA
+2271 
-2279 LGSLYSKSRC
+2279 
-2289 GFLLYNLCRDILP
+2289 
-2302 ADRQLSSPTQLGE
+2302 
-2315 VCMLLERKS
+2315 
-2324 ACLGFGNHL
+2324 
-2333 ALQVTRL
+2333 
-2340 RQCFFEAGLDVPR
+2340 
-2353 DLADTPTE
+2353 
-2361 EDLNHFLSGVC
+2361 
-2372 SALQDESLILQV
+2372 
-2384 SGTRCVGTL
+2384 
-2393 LALTLAMCPEDVSV
+2393 
-2407 RINREVLMSGLRDN
+2407 
-2421 IIFSVTTEDGSST
+2421 
-2434 QIHLETKLEIKKA
+2434 KL
-2447 GFLKRHII
+2447 
-2455 TESQHEHNEE
+2455 
-2465 LRFHL
+2465 

>member
-1 MEAALTH
+1 
-8 SLSQWYRIPLR
+8 
-19 SSVLIP
+19 
-25 PETSSSS
+25 
-32 SSYLGII
+32 
-39 IAIAAM
+39 M

-64 AVIKGEQQIINAHSA
+64 AVIKGEQQITNAHSA
-79 KLFAQACE
+79 KLFVQACG
-87 IYRSKNSPVKF
+87 IYRCKNSPVKF
-98 VEVLISNPAGIA
+98 VEVMISNPAGIA

-117 VDLTF
+117 VDLSF

-130 PFLLTLSDEGVAS
+130 PFLLTLSDEGVAA

-159 PVTFW
+159 PTTFW
-164 TAALGAYHNDKLDN
+164 TAAVDAYHSDQLDN

-190 IVSDQTSFGIHKQ
+190 IVSDQANFDLHKD
-203 AVKELMDSKSLLKS
+203 AVKRLMEHKSLLRS
-217 QSPEVRKTAYRIDK
+217 DSPEVRKIAYRIDK
-231 IIKIFAQPEIAYNG
+231 IIKIFAQPETASSG

-251 HDNDHASFRDI
+251 HDNDHANFRDI

-322 QKKGKRR
+322 QKKSKRR
-329 PVALAQLRLVG
+329 PVALGQLRLVG
-340 INTDHDIE
+340 INADHDIE
-348 TKHIPPYALYVACQQ
+348 TKHIPPYTLYVACQQ
-363 GIDFPPKVSKS
+363 GISFPNKLPKG

-380 EESKNFMKQ
+380 EESKNFMKH

-394 LCCNGSIIAFGS
+394 LCCNGTIIAFGS
-406 LVRDVANLLKTPPII
+406 LVRDVTNLLKTPPIV
-421 GIKFSDGSGLE
+421 GIKFNDGSELK
-432 KAIAALQG
+432 KAVDVLQS
-440 PFKDKVKF
+440 PLKDQVKF
-448 FIVDTATFAYEPI
+448 FIVDTATFAFEPI
-461 LQRLKT
+461 LRRLKT
-467 IAEFPLEAQLIDAE
+467 IAELPLEAQLIDPE
-481 QPAQD
+481 QPSGD
-486 GPRSASL
+486 GPRSTTL
-493 DALPHQL
+493 NALLHQL
-500 RAALDSGRK
+500 KEALVSGHSYQ
-509 IKMPPGL
+509 MPAGL
-516 KLKKDIYLE
+516 RLKKEIKLQ
-525 GAQLRSF
+525 GAQLKSF

-560 TILRLSKSRILV
+560 TILRLTKSRILV

-583 LEDLMDIGIS
+583 MEDLMDIGVS

-600 GSKFTEATKPTLL
+600 GSKFTEATKSTLL
-613 REYDGQKRYWLKP
+613 REYDGQKKYWLKM
-626 EERTILNS
+626 EERNILNT
-634 LRVNE
+634 LRVEE
-639 TNLSAE
+639 TRLSLE

-669 SENFSIAWEAFQVPE
+669 SENFSTAWEAFQVPE
-684 DDGFKMVGSD
+684 DDGFKTVGSD

-700 AGVYQFWLDGG
+700 ASVYQYWLDGG
-711 DVNHLGH
+711 DVNRLGH

-733 PLAVRKQCH
+733 PLAVKRQCH

-755 RFVEL
+755 RFVDL
-760 SQRFSD
+760 SKRFSD
-766 VRTEIKSIRD
+766 VRTEIKSILD
-776 ECGRKVL
+776 ERGRRVL
-783 QDKQIIACTTTAAAM
+783 KDKQIIACTTTAAAM
-798 YQSIIETASPDVILV
+798 YQSIIETANPDVILV

-845 PKIGNYLLTK
+845 PKVGNYVLTK

-869 RLVIQGRHFTAL
+869 RLVVQGRHFTAL

-914 IRGLKSRVTFVHHER
+914 IRGLKTRVTFVHHER

-1057 LYARERLVVLLS
+1057 LYACERLVVLLS

-1090 EYEDNQRRIKRD
+1090 GKMWTQYLGALKKNNSIFDGVPIHCERHPDTSMLLKLPEDFDKKCPDGGCAEPCNAPLSCGKHKCQRRCHRVQDHSKIECFAKVERVCDKGHKTKVPCGDKSKICVTCVKEYEDNQRRIKRD
-1102 LELERTRQEAQ
+1102 LELERKRQERQ
-1113 DKYRLELQEI
+1113 DKYRLKLQKI
-1123 EDEIDHR
+1123 EDETDHLR
-1130 RRTMKYESE
+1130 RAMKYESE

-1149 KKEELESLRQAESNK
+1149 KKEELESLRQADSNK
-1164 KKMKATQKA
+1164 KKMKTTQKT
-1173 SPPPQTVPQFDP
+1173 SPPPQTAPQFDP
-1185 ISSAANEWKNMK
+1185 ISSAAKEWKNMK
-1197 EAEGARNAALD
+1197 EVEGARNAALD

-1228 TVDTKIRQGF
+1228 AVDTKIRQGF

-1275 GSCFK
+1275 GSCLK

-1285 KLANMGVTGC
+1285 KLANMGVAGC

-1340 RGKVV
+1340 RGKIV

-1382 LLQILQLQIHRKFDG
+1382 LLQILQLQIHRKFKG
-1397 RMAVEQGSDGL
+1397 RMAVEQGVEGL
-1408 FCRIAVRRVGHG
+1408 FCRIAARRVGRG
-1420 RGKNGFGNARAI
+1420 RGKNGFGNARAM

-1437 KISQRQSARLRRE
+1437 KISQRQASRIQKE

-1463 QEDIIG
+1463 KEDIIG
-1469 PEPSGALLNS
+1469 PEPSEALLNS
-1479 KAYRELKSLIGLQ
+1479 KAYREFKSLIGLQ

-1505 RTNFERELT
+1505 RTNYERELA

-1532 TGKTTVAKLYGEILK
+1532 TGKTTVATLYGKILK
-1547 DLGLLSN
+1547 DLGLLSD
-1554 GEVITKNPADFVG
+1554 GEVVTKNPADFVG

-1592 EAYGLYGGGGVNG
+1592 EAYGLYGGGVNG
-1605 SVADPYKAAVIDT
+1605 SVVDPYKAAVIDT

-1678 LKLGKLGFKAT
+1678 LKLGKSGFKAT

-1711 AGEIDILLGRAMAN
+1711 AGEIDILLARAMAS

-1732 GHIKR
+1732 GRVKR
-1737 HGSLEPIDFDQDF
+1737 HGTLEPIDFDEDF
-1750 DRAEKGDTD
+1750 DRAERGDTD

-1767 VGREHLISILQGY
+1767 VGRDHLISILQGY

-1849 PKVQQLLDR
+1849 PKVQQLLDK

-1871 LASESS
+1871 LASDSS
-1877 FAREAVDE
+1877 FARDAVDE

-1930 DPLTPASCIQLM
+1930 DPLTPASCIQLVT
-1942 ISQLQAS
+1942 SQLQAS
-1949 KSKLKGKIS
+1949 RSKLKGKIP

-1965 RPENEFLTELT
+1965 RPEREFLTELT
-1976 HKFKELAKQDSWANA
+1976 NKFRELSEQDSWANA

-2000 IFHKFDLA
+2000 MFHKFDLS
-2008 SKSLKLTEELI
+2008 SKSLTLTEELI
-2019 RSTINDMVAERR
+2019 RSTMDEMIAERR
-2031 GRMTDKKPT
+2031 GRMTDKKPS

-2046 KALNDTPTFTPPAMT
+2046 KALTDTPMFTPPAMT
-2061 TNLTTVTEEKEE
+2061 TNATTVTEEKE

-2078 ELPAITVPQGIR
+2078 ELPAITVPHGIR

-2100 QLQKDKGQEA
+2100 RLQKDKEQEA

-2130 REKLVRRILAEEEKR
+2130 RENLVRRILAEEEKR
-2145 KKVEARKAKLMTM
+2145 KKIEARKAKLMKM
-2158 GVCPAGFDWIKQSGD
+2158 GVCPVGYEWIKQSA
-2173 NGGVAAQADILGI
+2173 GGFRCAGGSHWMSDE
-2186 PGAALNTIGF
+2186 
-2196 AQGLL
+2196 
-2201 RAVSA
+2201 AV
-2206 DNANPNAVIQVQQIG
+2206 D
-2221 SCFQSNG
+2221 
-2228 PWAAKIPDVLSRAS
+2228 K
-2242 CVRLERLSAWVGWAK
+2242 
-2257 DDTPAFMSQTTGGQ
+2257 M
-2271 TAALLCCA
+2271 
-2279 LGSLYSKSRC
+2279 
-2289 GFLLYNLCRDILP
+2289 
-2302 ADRQLSSPTQLGE
+2302 
-2315 VCMLLERKS
+2315 
-2324 ACLGFGNHL
+2324 
-2333 ALQVTRL
+2333 
-2340 RQCFFEAGLDVPR
+2340 
-2353 DLADTPTE
+2353 
-2361 EDLNHFLSGVC
+2361 
-2372 SALQDESLILQV
+2372 
-2384 SGTRCVGTL
+2384 
-2393 LALTLAMCPEDVSV
+2393 
-2407 RINREVLMSGLRDN
+2407 
-2421 IIFSVTTEDGSST
+2421 
-2434 QIHLETKLEIKKA
+2434 
-2447 GFLKRHII
+2447 
-2455 TESQHEHNEE
+2455 
-2465 LRFHL
+2465 

>member
-1 MEAALTH
+1 
-8 SLSQWYRIPLR
+8 
-19 SSVLIP
+19 
-25 PETSSSS
+25 
-32 SSYLGII
+32 
-39 IAIAAM
+39 M

-64 AVIKGEQQIINAHSA
+64 AVIKGEQQITSPHSA
-79 KLFAQACE
+79 KLFVQACE
-87 IYRSKNSPVKF
+87 IYSAKNSPVKF
-98 VEVLISNPAGIA
+98 VEVLLSNPAGIA

-117 VDLTF
+117 VDLTC
-122 SFINTTAL
+122 SFTNTTAL
-130 PFLLTLSDEGVAS
+130 PFLMTLSDEGVAA

-159 PVTFW
+159 PSTFW
-164 TAALGAYHNDKLDN
+164 TAAVGAYHNDKLDN

-190 IVSDQTSFGIHKQ
+190 IVSDQTSFDCHKA
-203 AVKELMDSKSLLKS
+203 AVKELMDSKSLLRS
-217 QSPEVRKTAYRIDK
+217 GSPEVRKLAYRIDK
-231 IIKIFAQPEIAYNG
+231 IIKIFAQPEIASSG

-251 HDNDHASFRDI
+251 HDNDHANFREI

-272 STDPPYLQ
+272 SADPPYLQ

-294 QSYRDWLFRL
+294 QNYRDWLFRL

-322 QKKGKRR
+322 QKKSKRR
-329 PVALAQLRLVG
+329 PVALGQLRLVG
-340 INTDHDIE
+340 INTDHDID

-363 GIDFPPKVSKS
+363 GITFPHKLPKG
-374 GKKAFI
+374 GKKAFLD
-380 EESKNFMKQ
+380 ESKNFMKH

-394 LCCNGSIIAFGS
+394 LCCNGTIIAFGS
-406 LVRDVANLLKTPPII
+406 IVRDVANLLKTPPIV
-421 GIKFSDGSGLE
+421 GIKFSDASGLK
-432 KAIAALQG
+432 KAIEALQG
-440 PFKDKVKF
+440 PFKDNVKF
-448 FIVDTATFAYEPI
+448 FVVDTATFAYEPI

-486 GPRSASL
+486 GPRSTSL

-516 KLKKDIYLE
+516 KLKKDIYLQ

-600 GSKFTEATKPTLL
+600 GSKCTEATKPTLL
-613 REYDGQKRYWLKP
+613 REYDGQKRYWLKM
-626 EERTILNS
+626 EERNILNA
-634 LRVNE
+634 LRVDE
-639 TNLSAE
+639 TTLSLE
-645 LQECSRKLA
+645 LQECSKKLA
-654 AREAHPADILEHLEL
+654 AREAHPTDILEYLEL
-669 SENFSIAWEAFQVPE
+669 SENFSIAWEAFQVPA
-684 DDGFKMVGSD
+684 DDGFQTVGPD

-700 AGVYQFWLDGG
+700 AGVYQYWLDGG
-711 DVNHLGH
+711 NVHGMGSLGR
-718 LSASLDLRARTVWNA
+718 SLDLRARTVWHA
-733 PLAVRKQCH
+733 PLAVRRQCH
-742 YEWSQMVREEQSA
+742 YEWSRMVREEQSA

-760 SQRFSD
+760 SKRFSD
-766 VRTEIKSIRD
+766 VRTEIKSILD
-776 ECGRKVL
+776 ERGRRVL

-798 YQSIIETASPDVILV
+798 YQSIIETANPDVILV

-845 PKIGNYLLTK
+845 PKVGNYLLTK

-869 RLVIQGRHFTAL
+869 RLVIQGHHFTAL

-902 LKDMPSTSDRQP
+902 LKDMPSTSDRQT

-1057 LYARERLVVLLS
+1057 LHARERLVVLLS

-1090 EYEDNQRRIKRD
+1090 GKMWTQYFDALKLNNSVFDGVPIHCERHPETSMLLKLPEDFDKKCPDGGCAEPCDAPLSCGKHKCQRRCHRVQDHSKIPCVAKVDRKCDKDHKTKVQCGDKTKTCVTCIKEEEENQRRIQRD
-1102 LELERTRQEAQ
+1102 LELERLRQEENQRRIRRNLELERQRQEDVERRIRRDLELERKRQGLQ
-1113 DKYRLELQEI
+1113 DKYRLQLQEI

-1139 EKKQADELKQ
+1139 EKKHADELKQ

-1164 KKMKATQKA
+1164 KKMKATQKT
-1173 SPPPQTVPQFDP
+1173 SPPPQTAPKFDP
-1185 ISSAANEWKNMK
+1185 VSSAAKEWENMK
-1197 EAEGARNAALD
+1197 KVEGARNAALD

-1308 CVFIDEAYQLSS
+1308 CIFIDEAYQLSS

-1382 LLQILQLQIHRKFDG
+1382 LLQILQLQIHRKFNG
-1397 RMAVEQGSDGL
+1397 TMSVEQGVDGL

-1437 KISQRQSARLRRE
+1437 KISQRQAARLRRE
-1450 RRAGKKPNDLLLT
+1450 RRASKKPNDLLLT

-1469 PEPSGALLNS
+1469 PEPSEALLSS

-1505 RTNFERELT
+1505 RTNYERELA

-1532 TGKTTVAKLYGEILK
+1532 TGKTTVAKLYGAILK

-1554 GEVITKNPADFVG
+1554 GEVVTKNPADFVG

-1605 SVADPYKAAVIDT
+1605 SVADPYKASVIDT

-1678 LKLGKLGFKAT
+1678 LKLGKSGFKAT
-1689 VKAKVVALDV
+1689 TKAKVVALDV

-1711 AGEIDILLGRAMAN
+1711 AGEIDILLGRAMAS

-1732 GHIKR
+1732 GHVKR
-1737 HGSLEPIDFDQDF
+1737 HGTLEPIEFDEDF

-1767 VGREHLISILQGY
+1767 VGRDRLISILQGY

-1849 PKVQQLLDR
+1849 PKVQQLLDK

-1871 LASESS
+1871 LASEGS

-1921 SRFPESIDF
+1921 SRFPESTDF

-1942 ISQLQAS
+1942 TSQLQAS
-1949 KSKLKGKIS
+1949 KAKLKGKIP

-1965 RPENEFLTELT
+1965 RPEREFLAELT
-1976 HKFKELAKQDSWANA
+1976 NKFKELSEQDSWANA

-2000 IFHKFDLA
+2000 MFHKFDLS
-2008 SKSLKLTEELI
+2008 SKSLILSEELI
-2019 RSTINDMVAERR
+2019 RSTMDDMMAERR

-2046 KALNDTPTFTPPAMT
+2046 KALTDTPTFTPPTTT
-2061 TNLTTVTEEKEE
+2061 TNFTTVAEGKEE

-2078 ELPAITVPQGIR
+2078 ELPAITVPHGIR

-2100 QLQKDKGQEA
+2100 QLQKDKEQEA

-2123 QNAKDAD
+2123 HNASDAE

-2145 KKVEARKAKLMTM
+2145 KKIEARKAKLMSM
-2158 GVCPAGFDWIKQSGD
+2158 GVCPMGLQWIKQSG
-2173 NGGVAAQADILGI
+2173 
-2186 PGAALNTIGF
+2186 
-2196 AQGLL
+2196 
-2201 RAVSA
+2201 
-2206 DNANPNAVIQVQQIG
+2206 
-2221 SCFQSNG
+2221 
-2228 PWAAKIPDVLSRAS
+2228 
-2242 CVRLERLSAWVGWAK
+2242 
-2257 DDTPAFMSQTTGGQ
+2257 
-2271 TAALLCCA
+2271 
-2279 LGSLYSKSRC
+2279 
-2289 GFLLYNLCRDILP
+2289 
-2302 ADRQLSSPTQLGE
+2302 
-2315 VCMLLERKS
+2315 
-2324 ACLGFGNHL
+2324 
-2333 ALQVTRL
+2333 
-2340 RQCFFEAGLDVPR
+2340 
-2353 DLADTPTE
+2353 
-2361 EDLNHFLSGVC
+2361 
-2372 SALQDESLILQV
+2372 
-2384 SGTRCVGTL
+2384 GTL

-2434 QIHLETKLEIKKA
+2434 QIHIETKLDIKKA

-2455 TESQHEHNEE
+2455 TESQHKHNEE
-2465 LRFHL
+2465 LRFQWRLLRKASYARSLLATEKKLYQPKD

>member
-1 MEAALTH
+1 
-8 SLSQWYRIPLR
+8 
-19 SSVLIP
+19 
-25 PETSSSS
+25 
-32 SSYLGII
+32 
-39 IAIAAM
+39 M

-64 AVIKGEQQIINAHSA
+64 AVIKGEQQITNAHSA
-79 KLFAQACE
+79 KLFVQACG
-87 IYRSKNSPVKF
+87 IYRCKNSPVKF
-98 VEVLISNPAGIA
+98 VEVMISNPAGIA

-117 VDLTF
+117 VDLSF

-130 PFLLTLSDEGVAS
+130 PFLLTLSDEGVAA

-159 PVTFW
+159 PTTFW
-164 TAALGAYHNDKLDN
+164 TAAVEAYHSEQLDN

-190 IVSDQTSFGIHKQ
+190 IVSDQANFDLHKD
-203 AVKELMDSKSLLKS
+203 AVKGLMEHKSLLRS
-217 QSPEVRKTAYRIDK
+217 DSPEVRKIAYRIDK
-231 IIKIFAQPEIAYNG
+231 IIKIFAQPETASSG

-251 HDNDHASFRDI
+251 HDNDHANFRDI

-322 QKKGKRR
+322 KKESKRR
-329 PVALAQLRLVG
+329 PVALGQLRLVG
-340 INTDHDIE
+340 INADHDIE
-348 TKHIPPYALYVACQQ
+348 TKHIPPYTLYVACQQ
-363 GIDFPPKVSKS
+363 GISFPNKLPKG
-374 GKKAFI
+374 GKKA
-380 EESKNFMKQ
+380 
-389 DSFGA
+389 
-394 LCCNGSIIAFGS
+394 
-406 LVRDVANLLKTPPII
+406 DVTNLLKTPPIV
-421 GIKFSDGSGLE
+421 GIKFNDGSGLK
-432 KAIAALQG
+432 KAVDVLQS
-440 PFKDKVKF
+440 PLKDQVKF
-448 FIVDTATFAYEPI
+448 FIVDTATFAFEPI
-461 LQRLKT
+461 LRRLKT
-467 IAEFPLEAQLIDAE
+467 IAELPLEAQLIDPE
-481 QPAQD
+481 QPSGD
-486 GPRSASL
+486 GPRSTTL
-493 DALPHQL
+493 NALLHQL
-500 RAALDSGRK
+500 KEALASGHSYQ
-509 IKMPPGL
+509 MPAGL
-516 KLKKDIYLE
+516 RLKKEIKLQ
-525 GAQLRSF
+525 GAQLKSF

-560 TILRLSKSRILV
+560 TILRLTKSRILV

-583 LEDLMDIGIS
+583 MEDLMDIGVS

-600 GSKFTEATKPTLL
+600 GSKFTEATKSTLL
-613 REYDGQKRYWLKP
+613 REYDGQKKYWLKM
-626 EERTILNS
+626 EERNILNT
-634 LRVNE
+634 LRVEE
-639 TNLSAE
+639 TRLSLE

-684 DDGFKMVGSD
+684 DDGFKTVGSD

-700 AGVYQFWLDGG
+700 ASVYQYWLDGG
-711 DVNHLGH
+711 DVNRLGH

-733 PLAVRKQCH
+733 PLAVKRQCH

-755 RFVEL
+755 RFVDL
-760 SQRFSD
+760 SKRFSD
-766 VRTEIKSIRD
+766 VRTEIKSILD
-776 ECGRKVL
+776 ERGRRVL
-783 QDKQIIACTTTAAAM
+783 KDKQIIACTTTAAAM
-798 YQSIIETASPDVILV
+798 YQSIIETANPDVILV

-845 PKIGNYLLTK
+845 PKVGNYVLTK

-869 RLVIQGRHFTAL
+869 RLVVQGRHFTAL

-914 IRGLKSRVTFVHHER
+914 IRGLKTRVTFVHHER

-1057 LYARERLVVLLS
+1057 LYACERLVVLLS

-1090 EYEDNQRRIKRD
+1090 GKMWTQYLGALKKNNSIFDGVPIHCERHPDTSMLLKLPEDFDKKCPDGGCAEPCNAPLSCGKHKCQRRCHRVQDHSKIECFAKVERVCDKGHKTKVPCGDKSKICVTCVKEYEDNQRRIKRD
-1102 LELERTRQEAQ
+1102 LELERKRQEQQ
-1113 DKYRLELQEI
+1113 DKYRLKLQKI
-1123 EDEIDHR
+1123 EDETDHLR
-1130 RRTMKYESE
+1130 RAMKYESE

-1149 KKEELESLRQAESNK
+1149 KKEELESLRQADSNK
-1164 KKMKATQKA
+1164 KKMKTTQKT
-1173 SPPPQTVPQFDP
+1173 SPPPQTAPQFDP
-1185 ISSAANEWKNMK
+1185 ISSAAKEWKNMK
-1197 EAEGARNAALD
+1197 EVEGARNAALD

-1228 TVDTKIRQGF
+1228 AVDTKIRQGF

-1275 GSCFK
+1275 GSCLK

-1285 KLANMGVTGC
+1285 KLANMGVAGC

-1340 RGKVV
+1340 RGKIV

-1382 LLQILQLQIHRKFDG
+1382 LLHILQLQIHRKFKG
-1397 RMAVEQGSDGL
+1397 RMAVEQGVEGL
-1408 FCRIAVRRVGHG
+1408 FCRIAARRVGRG
-1420 RGKNGFGNARAI
+1420 RGKNGFGNARAM

-1437 KISQRQSARLRRE
+1437 KISQRQASRIQKE

-1463 QEDIIG
+1463 KEDIIG
-1469 PEPSGALLNS
+1469 PEPSEALLNS
-1479 KAYRELKSLIGLQ
+1479 KAYREFKSLIGLQ

-1505 RTNFERELT
+1505 RTNYERELA

-1554 GEVITKNPADFVG
+1554 GEVVTKNPADFVG

-1580 LAATVGKVLLID
+1580 LAAMVGKVLLID
-1592 EAYGLYGGGGVNG
+1592 EAYGLYGGGGGVNG
-1605 SVADPYKAAVIDT
+1605 SVVDPYKGAVIDT

-1678 LKLGKLGFKAT
+1678 LKLGKSGFKAT

-1711 AGEIDILLGRAMAN
+1711 AGEIDILLGRAMAS

-1732 GHIKR
+1732 GHVKR
-1737 HGSLEPIDFDQDF
+1737 HGTLEPIDFDEDF
-1750 DRAEKGDTD
+1750 DRAERGDTD

-1767 VGREHLISILQGY
+1767 IGRDHLISILQGY

-1791 IDPEIPFNF
+1791 IDPEVPFNF

-1849 PKVQQLLDR
+1849 PKVQQLLDK

-1871 LASESS
+1871 LASDSS

-1930 DPLTPASCIQLM
+1930 DTLTPASCIQLVT
-1942 ISQLQAS
+1942 SQLQAS
-1949 KSKLKGKIS
+1949 KTKLKGKIPL
-1958 VDLSCLE
+1958 DLSCLE
-1965 RPENEFLTELT
+1965 RPDREFLTELT
-1976 HKFKELAKQDSWANA
+1976 TKFKELSEQDSWANA

-2000 IFHKFDLA
+2000 MFHKFDLS
-2008 SKSLKLTEELI
+2008 SKSLTLTEELI
-2019 RSTINDMVAERR
+2019 RSTMDEMMAERR

-2046 KALNDTPTFTPPAMT
+2046 KALTDTPMFTPPAMT
-2061 TNLTTVTEEKEE
+2061 TNTTTVTEEKEE
-2073 EEPEE
+2073 RPQE
-2078 ELPAITVPQGIR
+2078 ELPAITVPHGIR

-2100 QLQKDKGQEA
+2100 QLQKDKEQEV

-2130 REKLVRRILAEEEKR
+2130 RENLVRRILAEEEKR
-2145 KKVEARKAKLMTM
+2145 KKIEARKAKLMKM
-2158 GVCPAGFDWIKQSGD
+2158 GVCPVGFQWIRQSG
-2173 NGGVAAQADILGI
+2173 GGFRCAGGSHWMSDE
-2186 PGAALNTIGF
+2186 
-2196 AQGLL
+2196 
-2201 RAVSA
+2201 AV
-2206 DNANPNAVIQVQQIG
+2206 D
-2221 SCFQSNG
+2221 
-2228 PWAAKIPDVLSRAS
+2228 K
-2242 CVRLERLSAWVGWAK
+2242 
-2257 DDTPAFMSQTTGGQ
+2257 M
-2271 TAALLCCA
+2271 
-2279 LGSLYSKSRC
+2279 
-2289 GFLLYNLCRDILP
+2289 
-2302 ADRQLSSPTQLGE
+2302 
-2315 VCMLLERKS
+2315 
-2324 ACLGFGNHL
+2324 
-2333 ALQVTRL
+2333 
-2340 RQCFFEAGLDVPR
+2340 
-2353 DLADTPTE
+2353 
-2361 EDLNHFLSGVC
+2361 
-2372 SALQDESLILQV
+2372 
-2384 SGTRCVGTL
+2384 
-2393 LALTLAMCPEDVSV
+2393 
-2407 RINREVLMSGLRDN
+2407 
-2421 IIFSVTTEDGSST
+2421 
-2434 QIHLETKLEIKKA
+2434 
-2447 GFLKRHII
+2447 
-2455 TESQHEHNEE
+2455 
-2465 LRFHL
+2465 